1 MITPM
6 DIENKEFKKGFRGY
20 NEEEVDEFLDIVKE
34 DFENLYRE
42 NLDLKEKLKLY
53 QEQVSRYK
61 SIEETLNATLITA
74 QTAAEDTCSA
84 ANKKAKII
92 VEEAELKSK
101 QIIEDCK
108 ERIIELQNQY
118 DINSNLQ
125 DYFAR
130 WCHEIKIPLSSLV
143 LMNEKILDNDLKQ
156 AMKYPLEKIKQ
167 QLNYVMLGCKVQSH
181 LYDLKV
187 TKINILDCIKSS
199 IRNNRFFLIEKKF
212 DIKIDIDETFV
223 YSDKE
228 WLTYIIDQLINNA
241 IKYSKKD
248 PYLKIWTKKDKNETL
263 LFIEDNGEGIKKE
276 DLPRIFERGYTGSN
290 HRNNQYKS
298 TGFGLYMVDLIL
310 KRLGHDCYVESSFS
324 KYTCFIIV
332 FKDNRDFFNL

>member
-1 MITPM
+1 MNYLKRYLKYIC
-6 DIENKEFKKGFRGY
+6 
-20 NEEEVDEFLDIVKE
+20 LIV
-34 DFENLYRE
+34 FICLAFNLYYIFLVDNRQIDLLVY
-42 NLDLKEKLKLY
+42 LDFLLVIVILIFAFFEYLGYRKTKRKKDELLKL
-53 QEQVSRYK
+53 
-61 SIEETLNATLITA
+61 NTLIFNEFDDVD
-74 QTAAEDTCSA
+74 AA
-84 ANKKAKII
+84 
-92 VEEAELKSK
+92 
-101 QIIEDCK
+101 IIEHDINYLK
-108 ERIIELQNQY
+108 NELQNQY

-263 LFIEDNGEGIKKE
+263 LFFEDNGEGIKKE
-276 DLPRIFERGYTGSN
+276 DLPRIFERGYIGSN

>member
-1 MITPM
+1 MNYLKRYLKYIC
-6 DIENKEFKKGFRGY
+6 
-20 NEEEVDEFLDIVKE
+20 LIV
-34 DFENLYRE
+34 FICLAFNLYYIFLVDNRQIDLLVY
-42 NLDLKEKLKLY
+42 LDFLLVIVILIFAFFEYLGYRKTKRKKDELLKL
-53 QEQVSRYK
+53 
-61 SIEETLNATLITA
+61 NTLIFNEFDDVD
-74 QTAAEDTCSA
+74 AA
-84 ANKKAKII
+84 
-92 VEEAELKSK
+92 
-101 QIIEDCK
+101 IIEHDINYLK
-108 ERIIELQNQY
+108 NELQNQY

-263 LFIEDNGEGIKKE
+263 LFIEDNGEGIKKKIYQE
-276 DLPRIFERGYTGSN
+276 SLNVVILEAIIEIININQRDLDYIW
-290 HRNNQYKS
+290 
-298 TGFGLYMVDLIL
+298 LI
-310 KRLGHDCYVESSFS
+310 
-324 KYTCFIIV
+324 
-332 FKDNRDFFNL
+332 

>member
-1 MITPM
+1 MNYLKRYLKYIC
-6 DIENKEFKKGFRGY
+6 
-20 NEEEVDEFLDIVKE
+20 LIV
-34 DFENLYRE
+34 FICLAFNLYYIFLVDNRQIDLLVY
-42 NLDLKEKLKLY
+42 LDFLLVIVILIFAFFEYLGYRKTKRKKDELLKLD
-53 QEQVSRYK
+53 
-61 SIEETLNATLITA
+61 TLIFNEFEDVD
-74 QTAAEDTCSA
+74 AA
-84 ANKKAKII
+84 
-92 VEEAELKSK
+92 
-101 QIIEDCK
+101 IIEHDINYLK
-108 ERIIELQNQY
+108 NELQNQY

-248 PYLKIWTKKDKNETL
+248 PYLKI
-263 LFIEDNGEGIKKE
+263 
-276 DLPRIFERGYTGSN
+276 
-290 HRNNQYKS
+290 
-298 TGFGLYMVDLIL
+298 
-310 KRLGHDCYVESSFS
+310 
-324 KYTCFIIV
+324 
-332 FKDNRDFFNL
+332 

>member
-1 MITPM
+1 MNYLKRYLKYIC
-6 DIENKEFKKGFRGY
+6 
-20 NEEEVDEFLDIVKE
+20 LIV
-34 DFENLYRE
+34 FICLAFNLYYIFLVDNRQIDLLVY
-42 NLDLKEKLKLY
+42 LDFLLVIVILIFAFFEYLGYRKTKRKKDELLKL
-53 QEQVSRYK
+53 
-61 SIEETLNATLITA
+61 NTLIFNEFDDVD
-74 QTAAEDTCSA
+74 AA
-84 ANKKAKII
+84 
-92 VEEAELKSK
+92 
-101 QIIEDCK
+101 IIEHDINYLK
-108 ERIIELQNQY
+108 NELQNQY

-263 LFIEDNGEGIKKE
+263 LFIEDNGEGIKKKIYQE
-276 DLPRIFERGYTGSN
+276 SLNVVILEAIIEIININQLDLDCIW
-290 HRNNQYKS
+290 
-298 TGFGLYMVDLIL
+298 LI
-310 KRLGHDCYVESSFS
+310 
-324 KYTCFIIV
+324 
-332 FKDNRDFFNL
+332 

>member
-1 MITPM
+1 MNYLKRYLKYICL
-6 DIENKEFKKGFRGY
+6 IIFICLAF
-20 NEEEVDEFLDIVKE
+20 
-34 DFENLYRE
+34 NLYYIFLVE
-42 NLDLKEKLKLY
+42 NRQLDLLVYLDFLLVIVILIFAVFEYLGYQRIEKRKDELLKLD
-53 QEQVSRYK
+53 
-61 SIEETLNATLITA
+61 TLIFNEFVDIDDA
-74 QTAAEDTCSA
+74 
-84 ANKKAKII
+84 I
-92 VEEAELKSK
+92 VEHDINCLKNK
-101 QIIEDCK
+101 
-108 ERIIELQNQY
+108 LQNQY

-130 WCHEIKIPLSSLV
+130 WCHEIKIPLSSLI
-143 LMNEKILDNDLKQ
+143 LMNEKNLDNDLKL
-156 AMKYPLEKIKQ
+156 AMKYSLEKIKQ

-212 DIKIDIDETFV
+212 NINIEIDDIFV

-228 WLTYIIDQLINNA
+228 WLIYVFDQLINNA
-241 IKYSKKD
+241 IKYSKTA
-248 PYLKIWTKKDKNETL
+248 PCLKIWAKKDKNEIL

-310 KRLGHDCYVESSFS
+310 KRLGHDCYVESCFS
-324 KYTCFIIV
+324 KYTRFIIG

>member
-1 MITPM
+1 MNYLKRYLKYIC
-6 DIENKEFKKGFRGY
+6 
-20 NEEEVDEFLDIVKE
+20 LIV
-34 DFENLYRE
+34 FICLAFNLYYIFLVDNRQIDLLVY
-42 NLDLKEKLKLY
+42 LDFLLVIVILIFAFFEYLGYRKTKRKKDELLKL
-53 QEQVSRYK
+53 
-61 SIEETLNATLITA
+61 NTLIFNEFDDVD
-74 QTAAEDTCSA
+74 AA
-84 ANKKAKII
+84 
-92 VEEAELKSK
+92 
-101 QIIEDCK
+101 IIEHDINYLK
-108 ERIIELQNQY
+108 NELQNQY

-263 LFIEDNGEGIKKE
+263 LFIEDNGEGIKKKIYQE
-276 DLPRIFERGYTGSN
+276 SLNVVILEAIIEIININQRDLDCIW
-290 HRNNQYKS
+290 
-298 TGFGLYMVDLIL
+298 LI
-310 KRLGHDCYVESSFS
+310 
-324 KYTCFIIV
+324 
-332 FKDNRDFFNL
+332 

>member
-1 MITPM
+1 MNYLKRYLKYICL
-6 DIENKEFKKGFRGY
+6 IIFICLAF
-20 NEEEVDEFLDIVKE
+20 
-34 DFENLYRE
+34 NLYYIFLVD
-42 NLDLKEKLKLY
+42 NKQIDLLVYLDFLLVIVILIFSFFEYLGYRKTKRKKDELLKL
-53 QEQVSRYK
+53 
-61 SIEETLNATLITA
+61 NTLIFNEF
-74 QTAAEDTCSA
+74 EDIDVA
-84 ANKKAKII
+84 
-92 VEEAELKSK
+92 
-101 QIIEDCK
+101 IIEHDINYLK
-108 ERIIELQNQY
+108 NELQNQY

-156 AMKYPLEKIKQ
+156 AMKYSLEKIKQ

-187 TKINILDCIKSS
+187 TKINLLDCIKSS

-248 PYLKIWTKKDKNETL
+248 PYLKIWTKKDKNETS
-263 LFIEDNGEGIKKE
+263 LFIEDNGEGIKKKIYQE
-276 DLPRIFERGYTGSN
+276 SLN
-290 HRNNQYKS
+290 
-298 TGFGLYMVDLIL
+298 VVIL
-310 KRLGHDCYVESSFS
+310 EA
-324 KYTCFIIV
+324 IIV
-332 FKDNRDFFNL
+332 IININQRDLDCIWLI

>member
-1 MITPM
+1 MNYLKRYLKYIC
-6 DIENKEFKKGFRGY
+6 
-20 NEEEVDEFLDIVKE
+20 LIV
-34 DFENLYRE
+34 FICLAFNLYYIFLVDNRQIDLLVY
-42 NLDLKEKLKLY
+42 LDFLLVIVILIFAFFEYLGYRKTKRKKDELLKL
-53 QEQVSRYK
+53 
-61 SIEETLNATLITA
+61 NTLIFNEFDDVD
-74 QTAAEDTCSA
+74 AA
-84 ANKKAKII
+84 
-92 VEEAELKSK
+92 
-101 QIIEDCK
+101 IIEHDINYLK
-108 ERIIELQNQY
+108 NELQNQY

-263 LFIEDNGEGIKKE
+263 LFIEDNGEGIKNE

-324 KYTCFIIV
+324 K
-332 FKDNRDFFNL
+332 

>member
-1 MITPM
+1 MNYLKRYLKYIC
-6 DIENKEFKKGFRGY
+6 
-20 NEEEVDEFLDIVKE
+20 LIV
-34 DFENLYRE
+34 FICLAFNLYYIFLVDNRQIDLLVY
-42 NLDLKEKLKLY
+42 LDFLLVIVILIFAFFEYLGYRKTKRKKDELLKL
-53 QEQVSRYK
+53 
-61 SIEETLNATLITA
+61 NTLIFNEFDDVD
-74 QTAAEDTCSA
+74 AA
-84 ANKKAKII
+84 
-92 VEEAELKSK
+92 
-101 QIIEDCK
+101 IIEHDINYLK
-108 ERIIELQNQY
+108 NELQNQY

-310 KRLGHDCYVESSFS
+310 KRLGHDCYVESSF
-324 KYTCFIIV
+324 KNIHA
-332 FKDNRDFFNL
+332 L

>member
-1 MITPM
+1 MNYLKRYLKYIC
-6 DIENKEFKKGFRGY
+6 
-20 NEEEVDEFLDIVKE
+20 LIV
-34 DFENLYRE
+34 FICLAFNLYYIFLVDNRQIDLLVY
-42 NLDLKEKLKLY
+42 LDFLLVIVILIFASFEYLGYRKTKRKKDELLKL
-53 QEQVSRYK
+53 
-61 SIEETLNATLITA
+61 NTLIFNEFDDVD
-74 QTAAEDTCSA
+74 AA
-84 ANKKAKII
+84 
-92 VEEAELKSK
+92 
-101 QIIEDCK
+101 IIEHDINYLK
-108 ERIIELQNQY
+108 NELQNQY

-276 DLPRIFERGYTGSN
+276 DLPRIFERGYIGSN

-310 KRLGHDCYVESSFS
+310 KD
-324 KYTCFIIV
+324 
-332 FKDNRDFFNL
+332 

>member
-1 MITPM
+1 MIVF
-6 DIENKEFKKGFRGY
+6 ICLAF
-20 NEEEVDEFLDIVKE
+20 
-34 DFENLYRE
+34 NLYYIFLVDNRQIDLLVY
-42 NLDLKEKLKLY
+42 LDFLLVIVILIFAFFEYLGYRKTKRKKDELLKL
-53 QEQVSRYK
+53 
-61 SIEETLNATLITA
+61 NTLIFNEFDDVD
-74 QTAAEDTCSA
+74 AA
-84 ANKKAKII
+84 
-92 VEEAELKSK
+92 
-101 QIIEDCK
+101 IIEHDINYLK
-108 ERIIELQNQY
+108 NELQNQY

-263 LFIEDNGEGIKKE
+263 LFIEDNGEGIKKKIYQE
-276 DLPRIFERGYTGSN
+276 SLNVVILEAIIEIININQRDLDYIW
-290 HRNNQYKS
+290 
-298 TGFGLYMVDLIL
+298 LI
-310 KRLGHDCYVESSFS
+310 
-324 KYTCFIIV
+324 
-332 FKDNRDFFNL
+332 

>member
-1 MITPM
+1 MNYLKRYLKYICL
-6 DIENKEFKKGFRGY
+6 IIFICLAF
-20 NEEEVDEFLDIVKE
+20 
-34 DFENLYRE
+34 NLYYIFLVD
-42 NLDLKEKLKLY
+42 NKQIDLLAYLDFLLVIVILIFSFFEYLGYRKTKRKKDELLKL
-53 QEQVSRYK
+53 
-61 SIEETLNATLITA
+61 NTLIFNEF
-74 QTAAEDTCSA
+74 EDIDVA
-84 ANKKAKII
+84 II
-92 VEEAELKSK
+92 GHDINYLKN
-101 QIIEDCK
+101 
-108 ERIIELQNQY
+108 ELQNQY

-156 AMKYPLEKIKQ
+156 AMKYSLEKIKQ

-187 TKINILDCIKSS
+187 TKINLLDCIKSS

-248 PYLKIWTKKDKNETL
+248 PYLKIWTKKDKNETS

-310 KRLGHDCYVESSFS
+310 KRLGHDSYVESSIS
-324 KYTCFIIV
+324 KYTRFIIV